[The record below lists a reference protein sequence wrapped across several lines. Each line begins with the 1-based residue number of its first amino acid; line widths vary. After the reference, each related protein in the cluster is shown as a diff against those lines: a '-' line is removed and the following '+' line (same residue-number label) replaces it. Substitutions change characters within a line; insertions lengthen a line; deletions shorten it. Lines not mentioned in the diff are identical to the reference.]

1 MVSVYGCLLF
11 KYENL
16 SVGHST
22 NTKARYGHT
31 CASNP
36 RGEGDKVIPRHGGY
50 QPSSKFSES
59 PEIRGIRWNMVAH
72 DIQGPL
78 LASAH
83 RCTCTHSYTLTHK
96 LRENSIDTL
105 R

>member
-22 NTKARYGHT
+22 NTKARHGHT

-50 QPSSKFSES
+50 QPNSKFSES

-78 LASAH
+78 LASAY
-83 RCTCTHSYTLTHK
+83 RCTCAHSYTLTHK